1 MTKFNI
7 QDRIVLDEMVDTYTE
22 YIIKQHDE
30 FEEEGK
36 RPIIMKNYWLQ
47 MIKEVQRKIDDFTT
61 KKALNHGKKYKQY
74 E

>member
-22 YIIKQHDE
+22 YIIKQHDK
-30 FEEEGK
+30 FEEEGR